1 MREITIGTRGS
12 KLAMI
17 QAEELLARLREI
29 FPGLKAGL
37 VKIRTR
43 GDRYSTTALE
53 EFAGQGV
60 FVKELEKALLDKR
73 IDLAV
78 HSLKD
83 LPSEIPEGL
92 LLAAVTTRLDPRDV
106 LISRCEKI
114 AELAPGSK
122 IGTGSPRRAVQLLA
136 LRPDLRVCNIRG
148 NIDTRLRKVSDGEF
162 DGAIV
167 AAAAMIRLGWEE
179 RITEYLPIDHF
190 TPAVGQGTLGIEI
203 RFEDKEIATLLSKI
217 NDETTWHAV
226 TAERTYL
233 QALGGGC
240 RAPIAAFGT
249 VSGSILKLTG
259 MVAGANGSQLLRAAE
274 DGYASDSERIGR
286 RLAQKMADMGALA
299 LIEAGES
306 SQRYKL
312 Q

>member
-1 MREITIGTRGS
+1 LT
-12 KLAMI
+12 
-17 QAEELLARLREI
+17 
-29 FPGLKAGL
+29 
-37 VKIRTR
+37 
-43 GDRYSTTALE
+43 
-53 EFAGQGV
+53 
-60 FVKELEKALLDKR
+60 
-73 IDLAV
+73 
-78 HSLKD
+78 
-83 LPSEIPEGL
+83 PE
-92 LLAAVTTRLDPRDV
+92 T
-106 LISRCEKI
+106 SS
-114 AELAPGSK
+114 ELAPGSK